1 MWVWGKLVERGGA
14 EKPSSVR
21 GVWIESTGCVLDH
34 VLICLPSLDQS
45 RLIDAAVTLSC
56 ENWTE

>member
-1 MWVWGKLVERGGA
+1 MERGGA